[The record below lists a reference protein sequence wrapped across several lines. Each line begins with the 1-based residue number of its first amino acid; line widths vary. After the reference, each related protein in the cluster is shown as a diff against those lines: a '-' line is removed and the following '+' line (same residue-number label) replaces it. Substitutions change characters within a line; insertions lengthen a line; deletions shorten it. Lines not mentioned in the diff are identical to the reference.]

1 MNIFILFILPILYQD
16 GSSFKAALL
25 SSSPGVGKTT
35 TATTLVC
42 EELGFTYIEMNA
54 SDTRSKKTMEEHIS
68 HSLNNK
74 IMDSFLTGCQIS
86 VRFGM
91 TLILLRM
98 LHSFSCLT
106 KPTSHCRVIFYYQLR
121 WWRKMATKK
130 SFKAEYSTSS
140 RHCCLRMAYELIW
153 NSVINDYQYMHYWY
167 LEKLAF
173 QLVLRIIKIYLTSLC
188 QWW

>member
-1 MNIFILFILPILYQD
+1 MPILYQD

-25 SSSPGVGKTT
+25 YSSPGVGKTT

-42 EELGFTYIEMNA
+42 EELGLTYIEMNA
-54 SDTRSKKTMEEHIS
+54 SDTRSKKTTEEHIS

-106 KPTSHCRVIFYYQLR
+106 KQTFHCRVIFYYQLR
-121 WWRKMATKK
+121 W
-130 SFKAEYSTSS
+130 
-140 RHCCLRMAYELIW
+140 
-153 NSVINDYQYMHYWY
+153 
-167 LEKLAF
+167 
-173 QLVLRIIKIYLTSLC
+173 
-188 QWW
+188 

>member
-1 MNIFILFILPILYQD
+1 MPILYQD

-106 KPTSHCRVIFYYQLR
+106 KPTFHCRVIFYYQLR
-121 WWRKMATKK
+121 
-130 SFKAEYSTSS
+130 
-140 RHCCLRMAYELIW
+140 
-153 NSVINDYQYMHYWY
+153 
-167 LEKLAF
+167 
-173 QLVLRIIKIYLTSLC
+173 
-188 QWW
+188 

>member
-54 SDTRSKKTMEEHIS
+54 SDTRSKKTTEEHIS

-91 TLILLRM
+91 TLILLRR

-106 KPTSHCRVIFYYQLR
+106 KPTFHCRVIFYYQLR
-121 WWRKMATKK
+121 W
-130 SFKAEYSTSS
+130 
-140 RHCCLRMAYELIW
+140 
-153 NSVINDYQYMHYWY
+153 
-167 LEKLAF
+167 
-173 QLVLRIIKIYLTSLC
+173 
-188 QWW
+188 